1 MAIVNHGIDT
11 GNAGAGNSGQGFLLS
26 LGAEGAEV
34 KKWQE
39 YLMSQG
45 YGVSA
50 NGVFDKST
58 QLATR
63 TWQTRNGFARTG
75 SVNADAYALAGLKVG
90 VAADIDTSAGITD
103 SINHDDT
110 TSPAETKEPEKTE
123 AAAPPPPT
131 TTTALATPSS
141 ETEKK
146 EEPQVPPQLRDPNP
160 QLTETTPTYGND
172 YVNGDSKAED
182 PKQDLPPQLVD
193 PKPDLGEKNETAEEN
208 LPPQVVDPNPE
219 LSGNATYG
227 GDYVNADAP
236 KTEDPAAKLPPQL
249 VDPNPSLDKN
259 QTTAPEDPKQN
270 LPPQLVDPNP
280 DLPKGEVPTPNNT
293 TQAPAVNL
301 PPQSRDPNPE
311 LSNVAPTTPTT
322 QTNGVA
328 SGAMAGAM
336 AGAGTSS
343 VPDNNPTRVEE
354 TKAPPMNYEE
364 FLKSETETSGTSE
377 VTKANDKET
386 ADVLAGLDQKAN
398 EVNNPPVKESLSESK
413 TEASTGKTSTPAN
426 NGQEETP
433 AVYGNTDEDYVPG
446 TTMTWAEYFA
456 QQENANSAN
465 SNGSTNE
472 SGTTNEDTTTD
483 TPVDINKLDPDQ
495 NEVDPNQYGGNT
507 TDSGNGDPYASDNNP
522 FREDSQYSDF
532 VNEDS
537 KEDTSTDKP
546 TEDTKTESKEETSNA
561 DVLAG
566 LAKIRD
572 DGYKLAEETKKNA
585 EAAAIGAYERAI
597 TEAETEREK
606 SVIDARNA
614 AAQRR
619 ADYGA
624 NAEALANMGLKSSGY
639 SAYLDQQSYETER
652 AETQAANALAD
663 YNKRMAGYAKEDADR
678 IAAENYAKSIYDID
692 TTYQTNLLA
701 ADDRASA
708 KDRQTASDFRTILAD
723 VGSGAYTKEQ
733 ALQLARDLGLSE
745 EQIRA
750 IEGAADEYTAS
761 VEEAER
767 AEQEAEDKEHQALVD
782 GYKAMVT
789 PDTTDED
796 IESLKEVGLTQEDVD
811 ALKAE
816 RNSKIVSTIDSYIS
830 SGDFES
836 FVGAIEAAYSAKI
849 IDQSEY
855 QEKYYDAMTGQI
867 KGINNDGDLSDFM
880 KEISDLEKD
889 HKIAERHTKAL
900 REAIIKKYASYSPDF
915 VAKLIN
921 GEHNFEMPDGTYYP
935 IDKKIRVDENV
946 STILNQASGNVE
958 KEGSVVVFNG
968 NVYYKDSD
976 KWLRIEFYYD
986 KIKEAVVNQIKA
998 KSAQKNQ
1005 DIPLNNVAI
1014 EDPLVLNSFD
1024 TLQQWITKN
1033 GLREG
1038 DRARWFQGAPAE
1050 ILALYQNLP
1059 QEYRALLKGVS

>member
-1 MAIVNHGIDT
+1 MAIVNHGIET

-50 NGVFDKST
+50 SGVFDKST
-58 QLATR
+58 QIATR
-63 TWQTRNGFARTG
+63 NWQTRNGLARTG

-90 VAADIDTSAGITD
+90 VEADIDTSAGITEATNNITE
-103 SINHDDT
+103 STNNADT

-123 AAAPPPPT
+123 AAAPTTPT
-131 TTTALATPSS
+131 TPTTPSS

-160 QLTETTPTYGND
+160 QLTETNPTYGND

-193 PKPDLGEKNETAEEN
+193 PNPNLGEKQETAEDPKQN

-236 KTEDPAAKLPPQL
+236 KTEDPAAKLPPQV

-259 QTTAPEDPKQN
+259 QTTAPEDPRQN
-270 LPPQLVDPNP
+270 IPPQAVDPNP
-280 DLPKGEVPTPNNT
+280 NLPKGDVQTPNN
-293 TQAPAVNL
+293 
-301 PPQSRDPNPE
+301 
-311 LSNVAPTTPTT
+311 TPTT
-322 QTNGVA
+322 QTNGAVA
-328 SGAMAGAM
+328 GAMAGAM

-343 VPDNNPTRVEE
+343 VPENNTPSNPPSEPTTDALSDAPSYGKDYVNGDAEPTTPTTPTEPTTPAAPTDTPSDQNEVDPNQYVGNTTDGGNGDPNAPDNNPTRVEE
-354 TKAPPMNYEE
+354 VKAPPMNYEE

-398 EVNNPPVKESLSESK
+398 EGNNTPVKESFSGATTEAPTDTTTGTT
-413 TEASTGKTSTPAN
+413 TEASTGTTSPPAN
-426 NGQEETP
+426 DGQEETP
-433 AVYGNTDEDYVPG
+433 SVYGNTDEDYVPG

-465 SNGSTNE
+465 SNGNTNE
-472 SGTTNEDTTTD
+472 SGMTNEDTSTEKTTE
-483 TPVDINKLDPDQ
+483 N
-495 NEVDPNQYGGNT
+495 
-507 TDSGNGDPYASDNNP
+507 S
-522 FREDSQYSDF
+522 
-532 VNEDS
+532 
-537 KEDTSTDKP
+537 
-546 TEDTKTESKEETSNA
+546 KTESKEETSNA
-561 DVLAG
+561 DVFAG

-572 DGYKLAEETKKNA
+572 DGYKLAEDTKKNA

-597 TEAETEREK
+597 TEAETAREK

-723 VGSGAYTKEQ
+723 VGTGAYTKEQ

-767 AEQEAEDKEHQALVD
+767 AEQEAEDKEHQDLVD

-811 ALKAE
+811 ALKAA
-816 RNSKIVSTIDSYIS
+816 RDAKIVADIESYIE

-836 FVGAIEAAYSAKI
+836 FADAIESAYGAKTIDHGTYQSYYASAL
-849 IDQSEY
+849 EHL
-855 QEKYYDAMTGQI
+855 
-867 KGINNDGDLSDFM
+867 INDVKTDEDLSAFVNNV
-880 KEISDLEKD
+880 STLEKD
-889 HKIAERHTKAL
+889 HKISEAGAKRVLESVLEKVAIVSDKTKASYYDGHDRYL
-900 REAIIKKYASYSPDF
+900 VENPNNGNYFFSKYGELKDNNI
-915 VAKLIN
+915 VKL
-921 GEHNFEMPDGTYYP
+921 
-935 IDKKIRVDENV
+935 
-946 STILNQASGNVE
+946 LNIATQYKA
-958 KEGSVVVFNG
+958 KEGDLVAMNG
-968 NVYYKDSD
+968 RVYGFVPSG
-976 KWLRIEFYYD
+976 
-986 KIKEAVVNQIKA
+986 
-998 KSAQKNQ
+998 
-1005 DIPLNNVAI
+1005 
-1014 EDPLVLNSFD
+1014 
-1024 TLQQWITKN
+1024 KN
-1033 GLREG
+1033 GKAEWVELKHSAEELKTIINIMKGKNENIPHNSTTVLDREG
-1038 DRARWFQGAPAE
+1038 NNDNKF
-1050 ILALYQNLP
+1050 
-1059 QEYRALLKGVS
+1059 